1 MSRYFFHIRDG
12 LEFVPDEEGVECRD
26 LLAAWEEALFSAG
39 DIALS
44 DFKRGF
50 AGPAV
55 TIEIE
60 DEEGNAVAAFMPR
73 WLLH

>member
-26 LLAAWEEALFSAG
+26 LFAAWEEALCSAG

-44 DFKRGF
+44 DYKRGLL
-50 AGPAV
+50 GPAV

-60 DEEGNAVAAFMPR
+60 DEEGNVVAAFMPKK
-73 WLLH
+73 LLH

>member
-1 MSRYFFHIRDG
+1 MSRHFLHIRDG

-26 LLAAWEEALFSAG
+26 LLAAWQEALFSAG

-44 DFKRGF
+44 NYKRGF
-50 AGPAV
+50 SGPAV

-60 DEEGNAVAAFMPR
+60 DEEGNVVAAFMPKK
-73 WLLH
+73 LLH